1 MGCCFVSSDPPDARG
16 SFQLWIARPCPPGLW
31 YATEG
36 GREFK
41 GQKTRLVKL
50 WRPTGGRHRIQS
62 GGYSGLYE
70 KDILFKPCE
79 CAAPFKMYS
88 LWVTHA
94 NPFVALLIRIFWHA
108 DMQHFMRWYPWRV
121 AVSSC
126 ASTGLHTEKRK
137 QSLQNEEETIKE
149 GWTQILVVNFFK
161 FRLFRAKELCWI
173 LQTCFRSHSVTAVL
187 ISWST
192 PVLNRR
198 FPSNFSRRWLPGTRI
213 YPAEDRNR
221 HKIGWENS
229 ENGSLV
235 MAYHGHCQASG
246 HCISPPPCCSPRMDV
261 RAVERSGRKRRRTWG
276 TSGSTNEGDSQ
287 ATTLPDAVDG
297 PMQLWGIVENYRKML
312 GKLSRVISDIN
323 GWYFFALESI

>member
-1 MGCCFVSSDPPDARG
+1 MKKKQLKKVGRKFWWSIFSSSGC
-16 SFQLWIARPCPPGLW
+16 L
-31 YATEG
+31 
-36 GREFK
+36 GRKNCVEF
-41 GQKTRLVKL
+41 
-50 WRPTGGRHRIQS
+50 
-62 GGYSGLYE
+62 
-70 KDILFKPCE
+70 C
-79 CAAPFKMYS
+79 
-88 LWVTHA
+88 
-94 NPFVALLIRIFWHA
+94 
-108 DMQHFMRWYPWRV
+108 
-121 AVSSC
+121 
-126 ASTGLHTEKRK
+126 KR
-137 QSLQNEEETIKE
+137 
-149 GWTQILVVNFFK
+149 
-161 FRLFRAKELCWI
+161 
-173 LQTCFRSHSVTAVL
+173 CFRSHSLTAVL

-198 FPSNFSRRWLPGTRI
+198 FPSNFSRQWLPGTRI

-261 RAVERSGRKRRRTWG
+261 RAVERSGRKRRRTWR

-287 ATTLPDAVDG
+287 ATKPPDAVDG
-297 PMQLWGIVENYRKML
+297 PMQLRGIVENYRKML